1 MIWKSHVFYYT
12 VCPRKYYLA
21 YVKKIKV
28 NPTKE
33 MVYGNLFHKLRE
45 YISKN
50 ESKILKNIKLTYSFK
65 EIISEYKNCYEDSL
79 NYAITENARDLEILE
94 IDMEDIDDILKK
106 DLDLYFIGRAIRA
119 KRTMDSLGIEK
130 DELAFYL
137 APECNYVEYKIIDK
151 KTGFA
156 GIIDKIIRS
165 KNEFFPIEIKTG
177 KPPLE
182 GVYYS
187 HKIQACFSSILV
199 ENKFKIPVRLAFI
212 DYTQINESR
221 PVLIDEDLKKEVFR
235 IKDEIL
241 KINEG
246 YTPKKIQKCGQCEYK
261 GVC

>member
-21 YVKKIKV
+21 YVQKINV

-50 ESKILKNIKLTYSFK
+50 ENKILKDVKITYNFE
-65 EIISEYKNCYEDSL
+65 EIVSEYKKYYDDSL
-79 NYAITENARDLEILE
+79 NYAITENAKDLDSLR
-94 IDMEDIDDILKK
+94 IDMDDIDDILKK
-106 DLDLYFIGRAIRA
+106 DIDLYFISRAIRA
-119 KRTMDSLGIEK
+119 KRTMNSLGIEK
-130 DELAFYL
+130 EELAFYL
-137 APECNYVEYKIIDK
+137 APEWNYVEYKIIDK
-151 KTGFA
+151 KIGFA

-165 KNEFFPIEIKTG
+165 KNEFYPVEIKTG

-199 ENKFKIPVRLAFI
+199 ENKFKIPVKLAFI
-212 DYTQINESR
+212 EYTQISESR
-221 PVLIDEDLKKEVFR
+221 PVLIDESLKREVFE

-246 YTPKKIQKCGQCEYK
+246 YIPQKIQKCGQCEYK